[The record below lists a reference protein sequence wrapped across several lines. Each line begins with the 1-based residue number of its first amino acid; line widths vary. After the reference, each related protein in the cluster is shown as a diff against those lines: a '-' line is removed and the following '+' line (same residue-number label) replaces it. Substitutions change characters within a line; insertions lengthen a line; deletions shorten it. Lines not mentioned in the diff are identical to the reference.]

1 MRALVLVTVIHLLLA
16 VAVLSVLAC
25 DDSPTAPTPVPAA
38 EQQGGGDQTW
48 IQAGSVKQLD
58 QPTPDGATWV
68 LELVGGSPLIDGT
81 FASLTIRGDGYGGF
95 DGCNSFG
102 GRSEDGALVAK
113 PDGTFSAP
121 DAAQTLM
128 LCEGPNGIMEQAD
141 AYTDALLQGERF
153 RVVGDRLEIL
163 DGAGEVVLALVRQ
176 APLPGRPVDL
186 VGTTWQLVVED
197 YEGHDVRAP
206 TLAFLNE
213 HIAAGVTVCRGYVA
227 AYSVSEGRIRFPS
240 LGMTGST
247 ESCANELMRVE
258 GRYTDHFTWVDEY
271 SVDESTGKSILRI
284 RTRRGKMLLFESLPP
299 VVNSISA
306 GRWSL
311 TTFVEAIEMD
321 SGQTRFSRTTDVVP
335 RTEVTIEFSETGVS
349 GSAGCNS
356 YNAPVEVEDA
366 TIDVGAASV
375 TRAWC
380 DDPERLMEQ
389 ERRYLDALSRAS
401 RFQIYGDCLA
411 LLTDDDGALL
421 FKAE

>member
-1 MRALVLVTVIHLLLA
+1 M
-16 VAVLSVLAC
+16 
-25 DDSPTAPTPVPAA
+25 
-38 EQQGGGDQTW
+38 
-48 IQAGSVKQLD
+48 
-58 QPTPDGATWV
+58 
-68 LELVGGSPLIDGT
+68 
-81 FASLTIRGDGYGGF
+81 
-95 DGCNSFG
+95 
-102 GRSEDGALVAK
+102 
-113 PDGTFSAP
+113 
-121 DAAQTLM
+121 
-128 LCEGPNGIMEQAD
+128 
-141 AYTDALLQGERF
+141 
-153 RVVGDRLEIL
+153 
-163 DGAGEVVLALVRQ
+163 LALVRQ

-258 GRYTDHFTWVDEY
+258 GRYTDHFTWADEY

-284 RTRRGKMLLFESLPP
+284 RTRRGKILLFESLPP

-321 SGQTRFSRTTDVVP
+321 SGQTRFSRTTDMVP